1 MVKKSVVC
9 IYISADM
16 SLIGMKFATKMPFL
30 IAFQVISIASS
41 HCVLIIEGVDPD
53 YVVLIA
59 VLIVLS

>member
-30 IAFQVISIASS
+30 IAFQVIASS